1 MSDFHVRSDSVNVE
15 QIMEQIRARIR
26 EKRGT
31 DYTEQDIRDLAAVKL
46 EKVLDPR
53 GVRSDILAEFRRTE
67 TERVAA
73 DLPNYSFESETI
85 YESHRSVLRG
95 IRRLLQPILKL
106 FFNPNRL
113 IQALNIQSK
122 LNTMLIERDATRR
135 GRDQLQYELLHN
147 LVIETTRLSIEVKNL
162 KMQLDSFGSRLDFS
176 ERRVR
181 ALEGV
186 VVYKPSAE
194 EVGAPAP
201 AASGPTPPPETPMTG
216 APAGAPQ
223 GEGPGQRSRR
233 RRRRRGR
240 RGTGP
245 AAVLMG
251 VRPGEAAPGSDSAT
265 APEADAFHGGTA
277 EPAEHPAANAEPGAS
292 ADLAQPADGEAFRDA
307 PESDDQQ

>member
-1 MSDFHVRSDSVNVE
+1 MSDFNVRSDSVNVE
-15 QIMEQIRARIR
+15 QIMDQIRARIR

-31 DYTEQDIRDLAAVKL
+31 DYTDQELRDLAAVKL

-53 GVRSDILAEFRRTE
+53 GVRSDLLAEFRRTA
-67 TERVAA
+67 TEHGQP
-73 DLPNYSFESETI
+73 DLPNYSFEAESI

-95 IRRLLQPILKL
+95 MRRLLQPLLKL

-122 LNTMLIERDATRR
+122 LNTMLIEGEATRR

-147 LVIETTRLSIEVKNL
+147 LVLETTRLSIEVKNL
-162 KMQLDSFGSRLDFS
+162 KMQLESFGSRLDFS

-186 VVYKPSAE
+186 VVYKPSPE
-194 EVGAPAP
+194 EVGPAG
-201 AASGPTPPPETPMTG
+201 SPPPTLGPAQPAETTV
-216 APAGAPQ
+216 AGALPA
-223 GEGPGQRSRR
+223 EGPGQRSRR

-245 AAVLMG
+245 TAMLMG
-251 VRPGEAAPGSDSAT
+251 ARPDEAGTNPSTMPEETDSVHGETSASSDHAAAKPSPSEDVDSQRPT
-265 APEADAFHGGTA
+265 AA
-277 EPAEHPAANAEPGAS
+277 EPFQDVPEP
-292 ADLAQPADGEAFRDA
+292 
-307 PESDDQQ
+307 DDQQ